1 MFGNVQPVPR
11 FMVTDR
17 TALMTQ
23 TLDTAGQSFQ
33 AQAAPPSGGSDA
45 PAAAPNSTG
54 SAEMLTDL
62 GRGGPT
68 AAHDLQPPKSNR
80 RAQARYIARWRA
92 AIIGEGVKYMG
103 RTENVS
109 LSGAAVLCDANVRP
123 GQELKLYLEV
133 PLNQGT
139 QTAVFEATSVV
150 MHSTLTNQGFRLG
163 VAFRFF
169 QGDSLSILR
178 KALGSGSYREL
189 IDPQYS

>member
-1 MFGNVQPVPR
+1 MAPAQ
-11 FMVTDR
+11 

-23 TLDTAGQSFQ
+23 APDAAEQTAQVH
-33 AQAAPPSGGSDA
+33 PPTPFGGSA
-45 PAAAPNSTG
+45 PTAQRRGSTDPTCD
-54 SAEMLTDL
+54 LTDL
-62 GRGGPT
+62 GFAGP
-68 AAHDLQPPKSNR
+68 AVAHDLQPPKPNR

-92 AIIGEGVKYMG
+92 AIIGEGIKYMG

-109 LSGAAVLCDANVRP
+109 LSGAAVLCDANLRP

-133 PLNQGT
+133 PLNQGA

-169 QGDSLSILR
+169 QGDSQSLLR
-178 KALGSGSYREL
+178 KAFNSGSYREL
-189 IDPQYS
+189 VDPHYS